1 MKKFTINCTFGG
13 TVAPFTVYIGN
24 PEPKHHPLHFQAEWL
39 SKERG
44 GSIPPGIMDSLMKLK
59 ELADRNGVP
68 FEELCAY
75 ALEAAAAPAAL
86 EEGDKDKEKAAIE
99 SAPKA

>member
-24 PEPKHHPLHFQAEWL
+24 PEAKHHPLHFQAEWL

-75 ALEAAAAPAAL
+75 ALEAAAAPGAL
-86 EEGDKDKEKAAIE
+86 EGDKKGQSPEA
-99 SAPKA
+99 